1 MNFGEKIRDLRTQKK
16 LTQVELA
23 KALGLSLRTIL
34 NYESGDVF
42 PKKREIYFK
51 MSDLFGVDVNY
62 LLTEN
67 EEFLLEATAKYGL
80 RGRVQAEDVLA
91 QVSALFAGGELSED
105 ERLAFVHEIQ
115 ELYFDSKE
123 RTREKFTPKK
133 YQKDGE

>member
-1 MNFGEKIRDLRTQKK
+1 MNFGEKVRDLRTQKK
-16 LTQVELA
+16 MTQQELA
-23 KALGLSLRTIL
+23 NALGLSLRTVV
-34 NYESGDVF
+34 NYEIGDIY

-51 MSDLFGVDVNY
+51 MADMFGVDVNY

-80 RGRVQAEDVLA
+80 RGRVQAEDILA

-123 RTREKFTPKK
+123 RAREKFTPKK
-133 YQKDGE
+133 YRKDEK